1 MKKEMQKQVTP
12 ELEELVEVDE
22 VLELDEEPGTTRPPD
37 SITRPPAQTQ
47 GNSAACQPLEHLG
60 QLCRDLQQV
69 RAIEPP
75 PKPVPAPRVHQ
86 RPSEGFD

>member
-1 MKKEMQKQVTP
+1 
-12 ELEELVEVDE
+12 LEELVEVDE

-37 SITRPPAQTQ
+37 PITRPQAQTQ
-47 GNSAACQPLEHLG
+47 STPAVCQPLAHLG

-75 PKPVPAPRVHQ
+75 PKPVPAPKVYQ
-86 RPSEGFD
+86 RPSEGFE